1 MKLILFGEFT
11 MRLTVCSL
19 LITAVS
25 VVGAEPPEIPL
36 WAHGAPGSEGLTLKE
51 AVENVGKER
60 SERRITNVT
69 NPTISVYVP
78 EKNKAT
84 GAAIIVAPGGGHR
97 HITYD
102 NEGHFVAQ
110 WLQSI
115 GVTGVV
121 LKYRLAR
128 SEGNPFQVEDHVLK
142 DAQRAIRMV
151 RARAKEW
158 SVDPSRVGILGFSAG
173 GELAALA
180 ATRYDSG
187 IEGADDPIEREKSR
201 PDFQVL
207 LYPGIPKDARVNK
220 DMPPTF
226 LCAAHDDRPN
236 ISEGLAE
243 YYLAVKR
250 SGVPVELHLYTG
262 GGHGFGM
269 RNRPQFAIST
279 WPARLQDWLNTRG
292 LLARR
297 HDPTTNK

>member
-1 MKLILFGEFT
+1 MPIIAYS
-11 MRLTVCSL
+11 RSIICL
-19 LITAVS
+19 LSIISIPAA
-25 VVGAEPPEIPL
+25 GAEPPEIPL
-36 WAHGAPGSEGLTLKE
+36 WANGAPGSEGLTLRE
-51 AVENVGKER
+51 TVENVGKER
-60 SERRITNVT
+60 LERRITNVT

-78 EKNKAT
+78 DASKAT
-84 GAAIIVAPGGGHR
+84 GTAIIVAPGGGHR

-128 SEGNPFQVEDHVLK
+128 SEGNPFQVEDHILK

-151 RARAKEW
+151 RSRAREW
-158 SVDPSRVGILGFSAG
+158 RIDPNQVGILGFSAG

-180 ATRYDSG
+180 ATRYDDA
-187 IEGADDPIEREKSR
+187 IEGTADPIDKEKSR
-201 PDFQVL
+201 PDFQAL

-250 SGVPVELHLYTG
+250 AGVPVELHIYTG

-269 RNRPQFAIST
+269 RNRSQFAIST
-279 WPARLQDWLNTRG
+279 WPVRLQDWLTGRG
-292 LLARR
+292 LLRR
-297 HDPTTNK
+297 QHEVSTNK